1 MFEDSLVE
9 SCIGRVSPSKRW
21 TTLLSISLQFAVAA
35 VVVALPLLHPEA
47 LPFHVESPKVLLP
60 LPLKPPVPVVR
71 VERAATA
78 STGVA
83 APGLSRPMIL
93 LSLLHS
99 GAANDVP
106 PPTPTGSGM
115 GVPGGLPNGIL
126 AGDGGHEAVVSVTP
140 AKAPGKTLAVSWGVS
155 KGMLIAPIQPVYP
168 AIARAARV
176 EGTVIV
182 EAVISRVGAIES
194 LHVVSGPPM
203 LQGAAIDAIRRAR
216 YKPYRLN
223 GEPTEVQTMITVVF
237 RLGS

>member
-1 MFEDSLVE
+1 
-9 SCIGRVSPSKRW
+9 
-21 TTLLSISLQFAVAA
+21 
-35 VVVALPLLHPEA
+35 
-47 LPFHVESPKVLLP
+47 
-60 LPLKPPVPVVR
+60 
-71 VERAATA
+71 
-78 STGVA
+78 
-83 APGLSRPMIL
+83 
-93 LSLLHS
+93 
-99 GAANDVP
+99 
-106 PPTPTGSGM
+106 
-115 GVPGGLPNGIL
+115 
-126 AGDGGHEAVVSVTP
+126 VSVTP

-203 LQGAAIDAIRRAR
+203 LQGAEIDAIRRAR